1 MTSLNK
7 NLDKFAEAL
16 EKFHISS
23 QPTIHKIKSAS
34 ASKRK
39 SASASPRKAKSA
51 NATRKLAKK
60 AAPRN
65 TSYLL
70 KNTSKP
76 KTRRVKSQRQN
87 AIERRR
93 KTARLRMEEAR
104 AQARKQK
111 AKKAAE
117 GLVLEGRTRS
127 EKKSLAQNIKME

>member
-23 QPTIHKIKSAS
+23 QPTIYKKKSAS
-34 ASKRK
+34 L
-39 SASASPRKAKSA
+39 SASSSKSKSRK
-51 NATRKLAKK
+51 TVKK

-65 TSYLL
+65 TSYLR

-76 KTRRVKSQRQN
+76 KTRKVKSQRQN

-93 KTARLRMEEAR
+93 KTARLRVEQSR

-117 GLVLEGRTRS
+117 GLILEGRTRS

>member
-1 MTSLNK
+1 MSSLNK

-23 QPTIHKIKSAS
+23 QPTVHKIKSASRSASAS

-39 SASASPRKAKSA
+39 SASA
-51 NATRKLAKK
+51 TRKTVKTVKK

-65 TSYLL
+65 TSYLR
-70 KNTSKP
+70 KNTGKP
-76 KTRRVKSQRQN
+76 KTRKLKSQRQN

-117 GLVLEGRTRS
+117 GLILEGRTRS
-127 EKKSLAQNIKME
+127 EKKALGENTKMD